1 MWTGAAEAFK
11 RLKHTMTTTLML
23 AMPNSN
29 ETFIIETNA
38 SVVNLCKEM
47 LAIVEA
53 I

>member
-11 RLKHTMTTTLML
+11 RLKHTMIATLML

-38 SVVNLCKEM
+38 SGDKIKKVLT
-47 LAIVEA
+47 
-53 I
+53 

>member
-38 SVVNLCKEM
+38 SGDKIKKVLT
-47 LAIVEA
+47 
-53 I
+53 